1 MASTSSFSGESSSKS
16 SAPHGRSCCVGTYG
30 EISCTNTQF
39 TKDVSFFRFPD
50 EKKESKRHKLWL
62 QFVHRHRPTFKP
74 SKYSTV
80 CSVHFEDD
88 CFTTSKEV
96 AKEVGKRLRL
106 KPDAVPTVDAANEPQ
121 EEQTLSRTAR
131 ERVSVFA
138 IMLC

>member
-1 MASTSSFSGESSSKS
+1 MVTIRASTSAYVQALKIFD
-16 SAPHGRSCCVGTYG
+16 RIY
-30 EISCTNTQF
+30 
-39 TKDVSFFRFPD
+39 
-50 EKKESKRHKLWL
+50 
-62 QFVHRHRPTFKP
+62 
-74 SKYSTV
+74 V

-121 EEQTLSRTAR
+121 EEQTLLRTAR